1 MRTVQFDGKKDTQMT
16 FGNLEDSNELIGI
29 TISAQSSKRGM
40 GGFKRGGGKSSGS
53 QNLMTQ
59 FGLKQYSS

>member
-1 MRTVQFDGKKDTQMT
+1 MT
-16 FGNLEDSNELIGI
+16 FGNLEDSNDLLGI